1 MLKKCATGKTT
12 LFFSGSYPWFFYGS
26 CKNSSLGDRVPVT
39 NMEEKLTQD
48 DSTFDAEQELE
59 NHDDDGA
66 TFDDYDNTDTKN
78 TTFVFDDVKP
88 K

>member
-1 MLKKCATGKTT
+1 
-12 LFFSGSYPWFFYGS
+12 
-26 CKNSSLGDRVPVT
+26 
-39 NMEEKLTQD
+39 MEEKLTQD